1 MPPCSSPRRSSGPLT
16 GSRSRSFSYFAL
28 SSSSQSLS
36 RDSSSSSPG
45 TADSPATA
53 QHGSRRPR
61 LSSLAVLGI
70 VLGLALVAW
79 SVYVR
84 SRAFHEAYW
93 IDEGLSIGIAKH
105 SFFDIPSVLRQ
116 DGSPPL
122 YYLLLHIWIGFF
134 GTKEVATHALS
145 LVFSTL
151 TIPVGVWAGWSLFGR
166 WGGIVTGVLCAANPF
181 LTTYAQETRQYS
193 LVVLLSLL
201 TTTFFLFVFVQRRRK
216 YLPLFAVALAALLYT
231 HIWSAF
237 YVLAAL
243 ITVAV
248 MIWRRR
254 ELLRDALLGFGG
266 AFLLYLPWLPTA
278 LSQVKHT
285 GAPWAQ
291 GPTWRAAE
299 QIPRTLAGGKYEV
312 PITTIVVLVGLVI

>member
-1 MPPCSSPRRSSGPLT
+1 MPRCSSLRRSSGPLT
-16 GSRSRSFSYFAL
+16 GSPSRSFSYFAL

-116 DGSPPL
+116 DGAPPL
-122 YYLLLHIWIGFF
+122 YYMLLHFWIGLF

-145 LVFSTL
+145 LVFATL
-151 TIPVGVWAGWSLFGR
+151 TIPLGLWAGWKFFGR
-166 WGGIVTGVLCAANPF
+166 WGGIVAGVLCAGNPF

-201 TTTFFLFVFVQRRRK
+201 ATVFFLFAYIRRERR
-216 YLPLFAVALAALLYT
+216 YIPFFAVALAALLYT
-231 HIWSAF
+231 HLWSAF
-237 YVLAAL
+237 FVMAVGI
-243 ITVAV
+243 IT
-248 MIWRRR
+248 
-254 ELLRDALLGFGG
+254 LLML
-266 AFLLYLPWLPTA
+266 
-278 LSQVKHT
+278 
-285 GAPWAQ
+285 
-291 GPTWRAAE
+291 
-299 QIPRTLAGGKYEV
+299 
-312 PITTIVVLVGLVI
+312 